1 MLYLGS
7 FFLGWYKNYSD
18 YWVWGVY
25 SVSNIIQHAPWTR
38 KISETISL
46 FCLPFVN
53 YFRLPPMPSVRR
65 ARQCT
70 LFPGVKKCSE
80 SMRTN
85 FSGERLMWPLMIFR
99 FSTQLTRFK
108 RDHQVF
114 PLINHFQWSTMPSI
128 QLARQWNYFLSPHSI
143 ISFCSVHLSKGCV
156 DGAQNT
162 PSINPIS
169 WFNDYNSV

>member
-53 YFRLPPMPSVRR
+53 YFRVPPMPSVRR
-65 ARQCT
+65 AR
-70 LFPGVKKCSE
+70 GSAHCSQE
-80 SMRTN
+80 LKIVQNVWEQISRGR
-85 FSGERLMWPLMIFR
+85 SWCD
-99 FSTQLTRFK
+99 SVTQLNRFK
-108 RDHQVF
+108 CDHQKSL
-114 PLINHFQWSTMPSI
+114 PWLIIFGGQQCLLFSLQGRTHFLQKS
-128 QLARQWNYFLSPHSI
+128 R
-143 ISFCSVHLSKGCV
+143 VVRKGLFF
-156 DGAQNT
+156 
-162 PSINPIS
+162 S
-169 WFNDYNSV
+169 

>member
-70 LFPGVKKCSE
+70 LFPVVKNCSK

-85 FSGERLMWPLMIFR
+85 LLGEKLMWLLMIFR
-99 FSTQLTRFK
+99 FSIVTHVNRFK
-108 RDHQVF
+108 HDHQKSF
-114 PLINHFQWSTMPSI
+114 PWLIIFGGQLCLLFSLQGSTHFFLRLPLW
-128 QLARQWNYFLSPHSI
+128 QLVLVATDP
-143 ISFCSVHLSKGCV
+143 FCPF
-156 DGAQNT
+156 Q
-162 PSINPIS
+162 
-169 WFNDYNSV
+169 

>member
-70 LFPGVKKCSE
+70 LFPGVKNCSKC
-80 SMRTN
+80 MRTN
-85 FSGERLMWPLMIFR
+85 FWGTSWCD
-99 FSTQLTRFK
+99 SVTQLNRFK
-108 RDHQVF
+108 CDHQKSL
-114 PLINHFQWSTMPSI
+114 PWLIIFGGQQCLLFSLQGRTHFLQKSRVVRKWLFFS
-128 QLARQWNYFLSPHSI
+128 WNWKMF
-143 ISFCSVHLSKGCV
+143 F
-156 DGAQNT
+156 
-162 PSINPIS
+162 
-169 WFNDYNSV
+169 